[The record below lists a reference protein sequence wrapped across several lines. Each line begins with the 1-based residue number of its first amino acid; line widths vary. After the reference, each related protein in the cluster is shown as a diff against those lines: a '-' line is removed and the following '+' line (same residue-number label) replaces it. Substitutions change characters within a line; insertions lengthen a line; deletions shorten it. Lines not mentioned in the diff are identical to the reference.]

1 MATKY
6 SKQRTLILEELQCR
20 CDHPTADEL
29 YISLRKKMPNLSLA
43 TVYRNLG
50 LLEQNGFIRR
60 IPSNGPDHFDAD
72 TTSHHHLICMT
83 CSSVLDVFLPQGD
96 ELCIKAQEV
105 TDAHIHSYSLIFN
118 GVCQTCQQKEKL
130 NSKTI

>member
-20 CDHPTADEL
+20 RDHPTADDL

-72 TTSHHHLICMT
+72 ITSHHHLICTT
-83 CSSVLDVFLPQGD
+83 CSSVLDLFLPQAD
-96 ELCIKAQEV
+96 QLCAQAQEL
-105 TDAHIHSYSLIFN
+105 TDANIHSYSLIFN
-118 GVCQTCQQKEKL
+118 GVCHACQQKEK
-130 NSKTI
+130 